1 RRRPPRDARA
11 DVEPRG
17 PAPAC
22 DRDRE
27 ELAVGRELVDRPAG
41 DLRTEPEVV
50 GEAPDGADAVGAGG
64 DADELSDGVVGGERR
79 PVPDVGWEH
88 PRGEVVDALELGV
101 TAGGGEVP
109 GVEERLEGDLRR
121 APPPAPTVGA
131 LRVLRVDEC
140 LDLPAGERPVRG
152 DDLVDGAQ
160 EAGVPPLEGDR

>member
-1 RRRPPRDARA
+1 VVHAEELEDAAPLPHERVEGGEEGARRRPPRDARA

-41 DLRTEPEVV
+41 DLLTEPEVV

-79 PVPDVGWEH
+79 PVPDVGW
-88 PRGEVVDALELGV
+88 
-101 TAGGGEVP
+101 
-109 GVEERLEGDLRR
+109 
-121 APPPAPTVGA
+121 
-131 LRVLRVDEC
+131 
-140 LDLPAGERPVRG
+140 
-152 DDLVDGAQ
+152 
-160 EAGVPPLEGDR
+160 